1 MSKLSEM
8 FRKNIRY
15 KNFGYNF
22 QIIDEV
28 RELFYYIHDSNQ
40 LPSFP
45 TSEFPSI
52 PKTEIFYEKKF
63 FNLLPAPY
71 ETNCFDYSNTVYK
84 SQSECINEHIIQ
96 KYLKN
101 DCLPKTNEMV
111 TYVIDNYNYSK
122 FKHKFCENVSI
133 PTKYI
138 DSLTKICL
146 KSCNEVLYEI
156 WRLKHEHV
164 FFLYPMNTQ
173 NIAFEHKPEMELTQY
188 LVNFRGLL
196 GLWHGLSFIDLKN
209 LTSNLIKRRIFMFNR
224 IIKLRKY
231 FPPFDYFKKISNIKV
246 NTRKAN

>member
-1 MSKLSEM
+1 
-8 FRKNIRY
+8 
-15 KNFGYNF
+15 
-22 QIIDEV
+22 
-28 RELFYYIHDSNQ
+28 
-40 LPSFP
+40 
-45 TSEFPSI
+45 
-52 PKTEIFYEKKF
+52 
-63 FNLLPAPY
+63 
-71 ETNCFDYSNTVYK
+71 
-84 SQSECINEHIIQ
+84 
-96 KYLKN
+96 
-101 DCLPKTNEMV
+101 MV

-173 NIAFEHKPEMELTQY
+173 NIAFEHKPEMELMQY
-188 LVNFRGLL
+188 LVNFGGLL

-209 LTSNLIKRRIFMFNR
+209 LMSNLIKRRIFMFNR